1 MKTGRN
7 DSPQFALD
15 RLDPFWITFAREL
28 RGLTKKELADKI
40 KKTPSAMSQI
50 ERGLIH
56 PDLETFVSISFALKV
71 PPSFFTEKSER
82 SKTIELASCHF
93 RSLRSTSQSMRRQSA
108 RKGDLCI
115 DFVELLESKGLLFPK
130 EEVTDFSGVAD
141 TDEDIEQ
148 AAMNLRRHWNMK
160 LGPIPNIVKLVESK
174 GIVVLPIEEVCS
186 KVDAYSTWR
195 GRRPCMLLSM
205 AKTASRVRF
214 DVSHELGHIV
224 LHEETAAG
232 EAKTE
237 RQADRFAGAFLAPR
251 DSFIEE
257 CPRRWNYHAFH
268 QLKFRWKMSIQALL
282 YRAKDLGCI
291 SQSTY
296 QRAMIQLTRNK
307 MRRDEGAEWEMEK
320 PVLVTQALELLSE
333 QVILS
338 DLADEMSLYPNE
350 LRDMLSHCVPKET
363 LDKID
368 RKPEP
373 DSAKIVQL
381 RKPRRE

>member
-1 MKTGRN
+1 MKTGKN

-15 RLDPFWITFAREL
+15 RLDPFRITFAREL
-28 RGLTKKELADKI
+28 RGLSKKELAESI

-56 PDLETFVSISFALKV
+56 PDLETFVSISFALKI
-71 PPSFFTEKSER
+71 PPSFFTEKPHQT
-82 SKTIELASCHF
+82 KLIELASCHF

-130 EEVTDFSGVAD
+130 ENVGDFSGSAD
-141 TDEDIEQ
+141 TGEDIEQ
-148 AAMNLRRHWNMK
+148 AAIDLRRHWNMK
-160 LGPIPNIVKLVESK
+160 LGPIPNLIKLVESK
-174 GIVVLPIEEVCS
+174 GVVVLPLPEVCN

-195 GRRPCMLLSM
+195 GRRPCMLLSQT
-205 AKTASRVRF
+205 KTASRVRF
-214 DVSHELGHIV
+214 DVGHELGHIV

-257 CPRRWNYHAFH
+257 CPRRWNFHAFH

-296 QRAMIQLTRNK
+296 QRAMIQLSRNN
-307 MRRDEGAEWEMEK
+307 MRKNEGAEWDMEK
-320 PVLVTQALELLSE
+320 PVLVTQALELLSDR
-333 QVILS
+333 VTLS
-338 DLADEMSLYPNE
+338 GLAYEMSLYPNE
-350 LRDMLSHCVPKET
+350 LRDMLSPCVPEET

-368 RKPEP
+368 RKLEP
-373 DSAKIVQL
+373 DSAKIVHL
-381 RKPRRE
+381 RKP